1 MTLMRQRL
9 GVLLLGLVILFGQAS
24 SHRAA
29 ADEGVALRAFMG
41 SSYYA
46 GLIHKALAALPP
58 DEFRQCPTL
67 VSNGSRVKV
76 LQPVAFDPNGF
87 PRSGLWRQSFP
98 VSGCGN
104 DTIVNFYFLAQAG
117 QKISVLIGMPGGTIA
132 SLLLQSAGRKFTT
145 MAARR
150 AAPSCPSFTVIDT
163 QFEGYQGGANASA
176 PAERPW
182 RESWTLLGCGSR
194 YTVALDF
201 APNHDGTQVT
211 LPDGVIS
218 DR

>member
-9 GVLLLGLVILFGQAS
+9 GVWLVGLVILFGQACPQP
-24 SHRAA
+24 AA
-29 ADEGVALRAFMG
+29 ADEGGALRAFMG

-46 GLIHKALAALPP
+46 GLIHKGLAALPP

-67 VSNGSRVKV
+67 VSNGSRVTI
-76 LQPVAFDPNGF
+76 LRPVAFDPNGF
-87 PRSGLWRQSFP
+87 PNTGLWRQSFP

-104 DTIVNFYFLAQAG
+104 DTIVNFYFLAEAG
-117 QKISVLIGMPGGTIA
+117 QKISLLIGMPGSTIA
-132 SLLLQSAGRKFTT
+132 SLLLQSAGRRFTT
-145 MAARR
+145 LAAQRV
-150 AAPSCPSFTVIDT
+150 APGCQSFTVVDT
-163 QFEGYQGGANASA
+163 RFEGFEQGNGGSASA
-176 PAERPW
+176 TRPW
-182 RESWTLLGCGSR
+182 RESWRLLGCGHR

-201 APNHDGTQVT
+201 APNERGTQVT